1 MPSENWKEE
10 STQINEIVDSFGV
23 PLALEIEESKP
34 KTSSSDRVKESK
46 SQRVKESKSQSQ
58 SRDLPFAICISGR
71 GWNQSAARSAV
82 KPAKKRIQKGDRKHR
97 KVCDLEF
104 ASENQR
110 VFLVFLSF
118 PSAKI

>member
-46 SQRVKESKSQSQ
+46 SQRVKESKPKP
-58 SRDLPFAICISGR
+58 RFAICNLHFR
-71 GWNQSAARSAV
+71 PRLEPKRSSIC
-82 KPAKKRIQKGDRKHR
+82 RETSQKENPERRPK
-97 KVCDLEF
+97 
-104 ASENQR
+104 ASKG
-110 VFLVFLSF
+110 L
-118 PSAKI
+118 